1 MTAEIEQY
9 LRTVCHD
16 NPKDFAALEAAAKED
31 CMTLDEIVRAALYD
45 YIAMRA
51 LELGLPPFA
60 ARKKK
65 TQTLKQ
71 RFAMLT
77 RRMSAKARKLG
88 PRFDDWLNTVE
99 GNALEEE
106 CNQLQFILNPPP
118 GYEIQAAETAA
129 IYLKSA

>member
-1 MTAEIEQY
+1 MTAEVEQY
-9 LRTVCHD
+9 LRRLCYD
-16 NPKDFAALEAAAKED
+16 NPKDFAALEAAKED
-31 CMTLDEIVRAALYD
+31 GMTLDELVRAALYD

-65 TQTLKQ
+65 TQTLNQ

-88 PRFDDWLNTVE
+88 PRFDDWLNTVTAFVGRYGRE
-99 GNALEEE
+99 ATRLSLRAIE
-106 CNQLQFILNPPP
+106 C
-118 GYEIQAAETAA
+118 TARCGDR
-129 IYLKSA
+129 